1 MEMIEGESEAW
12 RKLCPLQLFFVEG
25 SQEGETLGV
34 SINITDLLFVQNS
47 VASLGYRIAALVCVL
62 FFFFFLMAVMRKQ
75 GCAAASWSV
84 PAFR

>member
-34 SINITDLLFVQNS
+34 SINITDLLFVQNL
-47 VASLGYRIAALVCVL
+47 VASLGYRIAVLVCVL
-62 FFFFFLMAVMRKQ
+62 FFFF
-75 GCAAASWSV
+75 S
-84 PAFR
+84 

>member
-1 MEMIEGESEAW
+1 M
-12 RKLCPLQLFFVEG
+12 QG

-34 SINITDLLFVQNS
+34 SINITDLLFVQNL

-62 FFFFFLMAVMRKQ
+62 FFFFLMAVMRKQ